1 MGLLEDS
8 ILAEVEHLEP
18 MKASDSKSQMT
29 LFIIPGS
36 APHCGVTGTLV
47 YYAPLDECTTLYFL
61 DSRTIPNEI
70 SQILVQQRYY
80 YVCIAP
86 KYYEY
91 LHTGGILMVEWEYSI
106 MSIDLQELVLFGPRG
121 HRPQAAA
128 SPVCLAPSHSK
139 TLQYSVL
146 QH

>member
-106 MSIDLQELVLFGPRG
+106 MSIDLQELVLFGPK
-121 HRPQAAA
+121 P
-128 SPVCLAPSHSK
+128 L
-139 TLQYSVL
+139 
-146 QH
+146 